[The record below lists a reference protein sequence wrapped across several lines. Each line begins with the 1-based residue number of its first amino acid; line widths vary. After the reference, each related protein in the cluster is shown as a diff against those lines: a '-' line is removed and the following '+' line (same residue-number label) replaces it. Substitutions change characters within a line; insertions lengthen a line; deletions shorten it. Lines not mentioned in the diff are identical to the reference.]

1 MQNGSVDEV
10 DGNGIHTEV
19 DEMVIGGKA
28 RNMHRDEMAKLNA
41 IGWGNKTHCGEP
53 CLSAIAESG
62 LRSSRIALRP
72 QVLNDTMSALLIGL
86 REPLYRWKAFYS

>member
-28 RNMHRDEMAKLNA
+28 RNMHRDEMAKLNGA
-41 IGWGNKTHCGEP
+41 TKPIVVA